1 MDYENILLMLWFPHC
16 LYISSF
22 ASVLLILFNCISSKL
37 CDRSSLHSL
46 NAARELA
53 CTLLCACVNQR
64 HDFTY
69 SIVLVYLFRKIV
81 FLQGLLCTAIST
93 LLSQPITDWLKD
105 QWKSWECA
113 HWPISDDVLSPI
125 LVMYANVTKV
135 HLHIMNMQCWL
146 SDLRSMIFS
155 SRSTPLHACLLRFF
169 FPPLSPSL
177 SPLAM
182 YEPQYYSTYETY
194 KPKSHS
200 IVPSSL
206 AFSRVS
212 NGARFFGTKYTT
224 EDKCWLEFWRLW
236 TIDKGELI
244 INHRLIVIFACLV

>member
-1 MDYENILLMLWFPHC
+1 MCKSAAWFH
-16 LYISSF
+16 
-22 ASVLLILFNCISSKL
+22 VL
-37 CDRSSLHSL
+37 
-46 NAARELA
+46 
-53 CTLLCACVNQR
+53 
-64 HDFTY
+64 
-69 SIVLVYLFRKIV
+69 VLVYLFRKIV

-113 HWPISDDVLSPI
+113 HWPISGDVLSPI

-155 SRSTPLHACLLRFF
+155 SRSTPLHACLLRVF

>member
-1 MDYENILLMLWFPHC
+1 MPTT
-16 LYISSF
+16 
-22 ASVLLILFNCISSKL
+22 V
-37 CDRSSLHSL
+37 
-46 NAARELA
+46 
-53 CTLLCACVNQR
+53 
-64 HDFTY
+64 
-69 SIVLVYLFRKIV
+69 
-81 FLQGLLCTAIST
+81 
-93 LLSQPITDWLKD
+93 
-105 QWKSWECA
+105 
-113 HWPISDDVLSPI
+113 
-125 LVMYANVTKV
+125 
-135 HLHIMNMQCWL
+135 
-146 SDLRSMIFS
+146 
-155 SRSTPLHACLLRFF
+155 F

-244 INHRLIVIFACLV
+244 INHRLIVIFACLVWTGNCPVCSLGTHPCPPVRSFVCVYCVEGAMEADAIAYVSRGPASLIMPPLGQGQNPFSFTLFWLLSRWLAHFLHFYYQKRVQD